1 MLFNFDYTVS
11 FLFILVIFLLFYF
24 IKPKLSTRT
33 NINFVILLFCEIC
46 TTLLQLITQGGDYSL
61 VQYPY
66 IVFIILECVF
76 AAMFLARSFMVFYFF
91 MSLCEVKITPIR
103 KKILIFINIIFALLI
118 IASSICFIFN
128 YFDTHPITIF
138 LIFTIVPC
146 FFYIHSLLFVIKKSK
161 AVGAR
166 GLVSSALCIITLI
179 TAEIFSGIFDN
190 YIPIN
195 LVWLFVIII
204 LFLSFENPDNH
215 IDARTGFFIR
225 QAFHTYIRE
234 NQRLNRKSYY
244 VGFVIKNYIE
254 KRMIYGEVQMDQGLT
269 EIGKCLKKHFPH
281 HKWFY
286 LRDGH
291 FIVVCKDNND
301 ADVIKKFIKDRFS
314 FIWRSESAKLYL
326 NIAMIE
332 LVPEISVKSSDNLLD
347 GLRIA
352 FADAESLVDGDVLY
366 IDQAIFDEMGRR
378 SKVRKVLDSALQN
391 NEIQLYLQPIIDSK
405 TRKIIAAEALSRL
418 YDEELGVIPPVD
430 FIDLAEKNG
439 NIETLGEQILQK
451 TCEFITNNDIQK
463 LGLKWINVNLS
474 PVQCQN
480 SDLPERISAIAKR
493 YSVSANHIHLEVTEE
508 SMIDVHILSRQMK
521 NLISYGYDISLD
533 DYGSGFSNIVRVKRF
548 PFNNIKLDMGIV
560 WEHFKQPDNI
570 LPSIVGIFKE
580 RGLSVT
586 AEGVE
591 TKDMADALQNMGCTY
606 LQGFYFSKP
615 VPASEFLDLVRKQ
628 NLA

>member
-1 MLFNFDYTVS
+1 MVS
-11 FLFILVIFLLFYF
+11 FLFILIIFLLFYF
-24 IKPKLSTRT
+24 LKPKLSTRT
-33 NINFVILLFCEIC
+33 NITFVLLLFSEIF
-46 TTLLQLITQGGDYSL
+46 TTLLQLITQGGNYSL
-61 VQYPY
+61 VSYSNT
-66 IVFIILECVF
+66 IFIILECVF
-76 AAMFLARSFMVFYFF
+76 AAMFLARSFFLFYFF
-91 MSLCEVKITPIR
+91 ISLCEVKVTPLR
-103 KKILIFINIIFALLI
+103 KKLLIVTNISFVLLI
-118 IASSICFIFN
+118 IASSVCFVLN
-128 YFDTHPITIF
+128 YYDIYPFSVIIVFT
-138 LIFTIVPC
+138 LIPC
-146 FFYIHSLLFVIKKSK
+146 LFYVHSLFFVLKKNK

-166 GLVSSALCIITLI
+166 WLVSSALCIITLI

-234 NQRLNRKSYY
+234 NRRLNRESYY

-269 EIGKCLKKHFPH
+269 EIGKCLKNHFPH

-291 FIVVCKDNND
+291 FIVVCKDNKD
-301 ADVIKKFIKDRFS
+301 ADIIKKFLKDRFS
-314 FIWRSESAKLYL
+314 FIWKTESAKLYL
-326 NIAMIE
+326 NISMIE
-332 LVPEISVKSSDNLLD
+332 LVPEISIKSSDTLLD

-352 FADAESLVDGDVLY
+352 FADAEALADGEVLY
-366 IDQAIFDEMGRR
+366 INQAIFDEMGRR

-391 NEIQLYLQPIIDSK
+391 NGIQLYLQPIIDSK
-405 TRKIIAAEALSRL
+405 SRKIIAAEALSRL

-463 LGLKWINVNLS
+463 LGLQWINVNLS

-480 SDLPERISAIAKR
+480 SDLPERISAITKR

-615 VPASEFLDLVRKQ
+615 VPASEFLELVRKQ
-628 NLA
+628 NFA